1 MGKRFNALK
10 KIPGM
15 GLRIASK
22 TLPVDGKPSP

>member
-15 GLRIASK
+15 GLWIASK
-22 TLPVDGKPSP
+22 NILHGRESE